1 MIRKAKRIQ
10 TGLRQR
16 WIHYNNNKKIG
27 NLAKDVKQ
35 QSKAAGKQPIIFMG
49 VSTRLQGMSLN
60 AGFSLITN
68 LSLKLQGVRTI
79 QFVCHSGMEHCML
92 GSILNNPLDAP
103 PCQICIKQSKAMYAH
118 SEVEWFSFQPNQEIK
133 PQLQA
138 LSIQELSEYQ
148 YKDIPLGSLVLPAIR
163 WVLRCYHLPENEIT
177 KTLFISYVLA
187 AESIANQFQE
197 LINRV
202 HPQKLVV
209 FNGMSF
215 PEATARWVGQKNN
228 IPVIT
233 HEVGLQPFTAYFSY
247 GQATAYPIEIPKDF
261 TLSDEQNRILDNYLE
276 QRFQGNFTMAGVRFW
291 PTMRTLSESFS
302 NLAARFKQIVPIF
315 TNVIFDT
322 SQSHAN
328 VIFDHM
334 FDWLDQVLEIIQQH
348 PETLFVIRAHPDEA
362 RPGKASKESVANWAK
377 FNRVD
382 TLENVVFVDATE
394 YFSSY
399 ELIQKSKFVMIY
411 NSTIG
416 LEATLLG
423 VPVLC
428 AGKSRF
434 TQIDTVHF
442 PANRYDYIQ
451 MFNDFLSS
459 VKVPLPEKF
468 KENTRK
474 FLYTQLYRVSLPFDS
489 FLEEDQVWSGY
500 VQLKDFSWQDLLPEN
515 STTMKVISEG
525 ILKEAAFELEK

>member
-1 MIRKAKRIQ
+1 MIRKVKKIQ
-10 TGLRQR
+10 TGLKQR
-16 WIHYNNNKKIG
+16 WIHYNNNRKIG
-27 NLAKDVKQ
+27 NLAKVVKNH
-35 QSKAAGKQPIIFMG
+35 SRLSGIKPIIFMG
-49 VSTRLQGMSLN
+49 VSTRLQGLSLN

-68 LSLKLQGVRTI
+68 WSLQLQGVPTI
-79 QFVCHSGMEHCML
+79 QFVCQAGMEHCML

-103 PCQICIKQSKAMYAH
+103 PCNICVKQSKALYAH
-118 SEVEWFSFQPNQEIK
+118 SNAEWFTYQPNQEIK
-133 PQLQA
+133 SQLKH
-138 LSIQELSEYQ
+138 LSIQELVEFQYQ
-148 YKDIPLGSLVLPAIR
+148 GIPLGHLVLPAIR
-163 WVLRCYHLPENEIT
+163 WVLRCYHLPDNEIT
-177 KTLFISYVLA
+177 KTLFISYILA
-187 AESIANQFQE
+187 AESVANQFQE

-202 HPQKLVV
+202 QPQKVVV

-215 PEATARWVGQKNN
+215 PEATARWVGLRNN

-247 GQATAYPIEIPKDF
+247 GHATAYPIEIPKDF
-261 TLSDEQNRILDNYLE
+261 TLNEEQNRILDNYLE

-302 NLAARFKQIVPIF
+302 NLASRFKQIVPIF

-328 VIFDHM
+328 VVFYHM
-334 FDWLDQVLEIIQQH
+334 FDWLNQVLEIIQQH

-362 RPGKASKESVANWAK
+362 RPGKASKESVAEWAR

-434 TQIDTVHF
+434 TQIDTVYF
-442 PANRYDYIQ
+442 PANRDDYIQ
-451 MFNDFLSS
+451 VFKDFLNSEQID
-459 VKVPLPEKF
+459 LPEEF

-474 FLYTQLYRVSLPFDS
+474 FLYTQLYRCSLPFDS

-515 STTMKVISEG
+515 SATMKVISEG
-525 ILKEAAFELEK
+525 ILKESAFELEK

>member
-1 MIRKAKRIQ
+1 
-10 TGLRQR
+10 
-16 WIHYNNNKKIG
+16 
-27 NLAKDVKQ
+27 
-35 QSKAAGKQPIIFMG
+35 FMG

-60 AGFSLITN
+60 AGFALLTKWSLQ
-68 LSLKLQGVRTI
+68 LQGVPTI
-79 QFVCHSGMEHCML
+79 QFVCHSGMNHCML

-103 PCQICIKQSKAMYAH
+103 PCSICVRQSRRMYTQ
-118 SEVEWFSFQPNQEIK
+118 SEIDWFQYEPSSELKEKVENLNIQ
-133 PQLQA
+133 QL
-138 LSIQELSEYQ
+138 STYEYEN
-148 YKDIPLGSLVLPAIR
+148 IPIGQLVLPAIR
-163 WVLRCYHLPENEIT
+163 WVLRCYHLPEHDET
-177 KTLFISYVLA
+177 KTLFIDYILA
-187 AESIANQFQE
+187 AESIAKQFQK
-197 LINRV
+197 LIDRES
-202 HPQKLVV
+202 PQKVVV

-215 PEATARWVGQKNN
+215 PEATVRWVAKKNN

-247 GQATAYPIEIPKDF
+247 DHATAYPIEISENFSLNED
-261 TLSDEQNRILDNYLE
+261 QNKKLDQYLE

-291 PTMRTLSESFS
+291 PTMKTLSDSFIKLS
-302 NLAARFKQIVPIF
+302 SRFKQIVPIF

-328 VIFDHM
+328 LVFEHM
-334 FDWLDQVLEIIQQH
+334 FEWLDKTLEIIQKH

-362 RPGKASKESVANWAK
+362 RPGKSSRESVAEWAK

-382 TLENVVFVDATE
+382 MMENVVFVDATE

-416 LEATLLG
+416 LESTLLG

-434 TQIDTVHF
+434 TQIDTVYFPKTKEHF
-442 PANRYDYIQ
+442 VDT
-451 MFNDFLSS
+451 F
-459 VKVPLPEKF
+459 EKF
-468 KENTRK
+468 LMSDQVTLPKEFIENTRK

-489 FLEEDQVWSGY
+489 FLEEDRVWKGY
-500 VQLKDFSWQDLLPEN
+500 VQLKDFNWKDLLPEN
-515 STTMKVISEG
+515 SQTLKVITEG
-525 ILKEAAFELEK
+525 ILKDTAFELKR

>member
-1 MIRKAKRIQ
+1 M
-10 TGLRQR
+10 
-16 WIHYNNNKKIG
+16 Y
-27 NLAKDVKQ
+27 
-35 QSKAAGKQPIIFMG
+35 
-49 VSTRLQGMSLN
+49 
-60 AGFSLITN
+60 
-68 LSLKLQGVRTI
+68 
-79 QFVCHSGMEHCML
+79 CHSD
-92 GSILNNPLDAP
+92 I
-103 PCQICIKQSKAMYAH
+103 
-118 SEVEWFSFQPNQEIK
+118 EWFHNQRNQDLK
-133 PQLQA
+133 SQLQI
-138 LSIQELSEYQ
+138 LSIQELSQYQ
-148 YKDIPLGSLVLPAIR
+148 HQDIPLGSLVLPAIR
-163 WVLRCYHLPENEIT
+163 WVLRRYHLPENDTT
-177 KTLFISYVLA
+177 KTLFVNYILA
-187 AESIANQFQE
+187 AEIIADQFQK
-197 LINRV
+197 LIKRV
-202 HPQKLVV
+202 NPQKVVV

-215 PEATARWVGQKNN
+215 PEATVRWVSLNNN
-228 IPVIT
+228 IHVIT
-233 HEVGLQPFTAYFSY
+233 HEVGLQPFTAFFSY
-247 GQATAYPIEIPKDF
+247 DHATAYPIEIPKDF
-261 TLSDEQNRILDNYLE
+261 TLNDEQNRILDNYLE

-334 FDWLDQVLEIIQQH
+334 FEWLNQVLEIIQQH

-362 RPGKASKESVANWAK
+362 RPGKASKESVAEWAK

-416 LEATLLG
+416 LEACLLG
-423 VPVLC
+423 VPVLS

-434 TQIDTVHF
+434 TKIDTVYF
-442 PANRYDYIQ
+442 PTNRDAYIK
-451 MFNDFLSS
+451 MFKDFLNSDQ
-459 VKVPLPEKF
+459 VILPEEF

-515 STTMKVISEG
+515 STTMKVVSEG
-525 ILKEAAFELEK
+525 ILKESPFELEK